1 MKYIDFNKL
10 NTKQYKKLSNKYEVL
25 IFKISRQRVL
35 YSFGRI
41 IMRHHYMIF
50 LKKPRG
56 HYYCYLRFRG
66 EKLERK
72 SPFPSSWLIIKN
84 NKKEWSDRET
94 YKSLKQFN
102 IKIKGMSFKEFQEE
116 YFDDLLRL

>member
-66 EKLERK
+66 ERLMRPGIINGIKGGRPLFAKYKLTK
-72 SPFPSSWLIIKN
+72 DLTLFKN
-84 NKKEWSDRET
+84 INVKV
-94 YKSLKQFN
+94 
-102 IKIKGMSFKEFQEE
+102 KGMSFKEFQEE